1 MSPRSSR
8 SQQGKRHSK
17 PRGPA
22 RRQSARPAFLS
33 SDDGLRLQKFLANA
47 GVDSRRNCEDL
58 IRDGRVTVDGK
69 VVTDPAQSVNPQ
81 QQDVRADGERLRL
94 PAFKYFLLNKPKG
107 VLCTN
112 RDPRGRPRAVDLVPG
127 RDHRLFTVG
136 RLDENTQGL
145 LLITNDG
152 GLAEHLAHP
161 RYEVVRRYRAQVVGI
176 PTPEVIAEL
185 EKGMHFSDGFFKF
198 QSIKLMKRK
207 GRSTFLELELREG
220 KNREIR
226 RLLARSGHK
235 VINLERIAFGP
246 LRIGFLAVGQCR
258 ELRPEE
264 VRSLYAFVEETQSR
278 STGKRPP
285 RSSKPK
291 PSGRSSSAK
300 TNSSGKPAFRKSTS
314 QKSASGK
321 STNHKSAGPKPANR
335 KPAGKKPT
343 GKKRSVG
350 RKKVSSRKPASGG
363 RPVSEGRGKDRA
375 KRK

>member
-1 MSPRSSR
+1 MSSRSSR

-17 PRGPA
+17 TRGPA
-22 RRQSARPAFLS
+22 KRQSGRPAFLS
-33 SDDGLRLQKFLANA
+33 SDEDLRLQKFLANA

-69 VVTDPAQSVNPQ
+69 VVTDPAHSVNPQ

-94 PAFKYFLLNKPKG
+94 PAFKYFLLNKPRG

-185 EKGMHFSDGFFKF
+185 EKGMHFSDGFFRF
-198 QSIKLMKRK
+198 QSIKMLKRK

-246 LRIGFLAVGQCR
+246 LRIGYLAVGQCR
-258 ELRPEE
+258 ELRSDE
-264 VRSLYAFVEETQSR
+264 VRSLYAFVEETKSR

-285 RSSKPK
+285 RSSRPKP

-300 TNSSGKPAFRKSTS
+300 KNSGGKPAFQKSTS
-314 QKSASGK
+314 QKP
-321 STNHKSAGPKPANR
+321 AGGKPAGG

-343 GKKRSVG
+343 GQKRAVS
-350 RKKVSSRKPASGG
+350 RKKASSRKPAAGG